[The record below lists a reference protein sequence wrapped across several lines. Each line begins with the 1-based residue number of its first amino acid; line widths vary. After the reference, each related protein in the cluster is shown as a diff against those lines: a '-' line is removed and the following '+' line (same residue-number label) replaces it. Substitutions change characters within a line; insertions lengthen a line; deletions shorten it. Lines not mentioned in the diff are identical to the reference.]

1 MKIKKIISKS
11 PNGQRMEVVAENKHG
26 LLQTLH
32 LHRFKSGWRYCK
44 EYDYEKDEVRVFG
57 AIEGFEEEEKEK

>member
-1 MKIKKIISKS
+1 
-11 PNGQRMEVVAENKHG
+11 MEVVAENKHG

-57 AIEGFEEEEKEK
+57 AIEGFEDEEKEK